1 MDDPIKFCLD
11 QAEQTRRKANE
22 PTPLQHFYSDL
33 EARWLM
39 YANRLDL
46 TPT

>member
-11 QAEQTRRKANE
+11 QAEQNAAQGKRADAA
-22 PTPLQHFYSDL
+22 PAFLDL

-39 YANRLDL
+39 CANRLDL